1 MPSKHLPWVR
11 FPVGAAYSVLYL
23 YGFCNILWYYYSVWP
38 FPVGRTWMISISL
51 IKERVCVFFV
61 EVLSNC
67 NLFMVLLYIRAQVT
81 TWKYQ
86 FFYQS
91 KYICFQFK
99 TWMNMREMDGM
110 MNNSVISSLSDD
122 NREFTSMMIQCL
134 QQFLLFE
141 NDTYYICLILPIL
154 KYGVSCDRIF
164 LLGVDYFT

>member
-1 MPSKHLPWVR
+1 
-11 FPVGAAYSVLYL
+11 
-23 YGFCNILWYYYSVWP
+23 
-38 FPVGRTWMISISL
+38 
-51 IKERVCVFFV
+51 
-61 EVLSNC
+61 
-67 NLFMVLLYIRAQVT
+67 
-81 TWKYQ
+81 
-86 FFYQS
+86 
-91 KYICFQFK
+91 
-99 TWMNMREMDGM
+99 MNMREMDGM